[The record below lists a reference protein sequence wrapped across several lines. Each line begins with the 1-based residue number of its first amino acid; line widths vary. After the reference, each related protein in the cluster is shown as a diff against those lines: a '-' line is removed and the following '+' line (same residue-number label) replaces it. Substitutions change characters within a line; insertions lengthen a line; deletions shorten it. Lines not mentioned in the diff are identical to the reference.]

1 MCNKSLIGKLHS
13 SQNSCVWLLASYS
26 LFSILMLLRG
36 AYTVTRSRGVVGLL
50 ISLKASPILVSQ
62 PGCYQ
67 HYMEFCCCRS
77 EMNRDMFQVASR
89 RAPSAAPAGVQTTEK
104 RRLARHDAHGS
115 RVRHD
120 ARLAVRT
127 RYRHEQAGG
136 RSCCQDTACRL
147 RVRVFGGLTPYEDRV

>member
-1 MCNKSLIGKLHS
+1 MSFYLLFFEYHVTYRQTMCNKSLIGKLHS
-13 SQNSCVWLLASYS
+13 SQSSCVWLLASYS

-36 AYTVTRSRGVVGLL
+36 AYTVTRSRRVVGLL

-104 RRLARHDAHGS
+104 RRLARHDAHSDGQKECKNMTN
-115 RVRHD
+115 RKV
-120 ARLAVRT
+120 
-127 RYRHEQAGG
+127 
-136 RSCCQDTACRL
+136 
-147 RVRVFGGLTPYEDRV
+147 